1 MDLNVSRNK
10 KWQLL
15 NFYKTEAY
23 GESATNWVASS
34 GWVFLT
40 ASFSV
45 KERKSFGGNYQV
57 HGCSISVVRSHQ
69 KPRKKRKGKVSS
81 LLMIILQLDRSRVQ
95 SLTLGL
101 SLRSQTSVLRCKM
114 DSAAK
119 QSHRQARDTDN
130 LLSLRFSFNG
140 ENVILPMFS
149 RRVKQDSRVIF
160 QATLLSF
167 LPKFPSENY
176 AALYWAQMLSI
187 SNKHLLNKKQ
197 AYLEKIPRPLAPA
210 K

>member
-1 MDLNVSRNK
+1 MESLLQTELQVLGGCFSLPVSQWRKQSPLGGTTKSTAVPLVLLDHTRNHVK
-10 KWQLL
+10 K
-15 NFYKTEAY
+15 E
-23 GESATNWVASS
+23 
-34 GWVFLT
+34 
-40 ASFSV
+40 
-45 KERKSFGGNYQV
+45 
-57 HGCSISVVRSHQ
+57 
-69 KPRKKRKGKVSS
+69 KVSS

-119 QSHRQARDTDN
+119 PSHRQARDTDN